1 MSKARNNIDFLLQKP
16 IAHRGLHNAA
26 KNIPENS
33 FSAFKAAIIKG
44 YPIELDLHLLK
55 DGNVVVFHDD
65 NLNRLTGVDKNLKD
79 CTLTDLPKLKDHSKI
94 PTLQQILDLVAGK
107 VPLLIEFKTD
117 APKFALERAAL
128 PILQS
133 YQGAFA
139 VQSFSPQSLHF
150 FKQNAPTIPRGQLI
164 SQTPHQNTILAHYTF
179 KHLDNFYTRPD
190 FIAANVKQLPLNTEL
205 PVLAWTIR
213 DQQSVNQAKTCASN
227 LICEQI
233 L

>member
-16 IAHRGLHNAA
+16 IAHRGLHNVA

-33 FSAFKAAIIKG
+33 FAAFKAAIIKG

-55 DGNVVVFHDD
+55 DGNIAVFHDD
-65 NLNRLTGVDKNLKD
+65 NLSHLTGLDKNIKD
-79 CTLTDLPKLKDHSKI
+79 CALVDLPKLKDHSKI
-94 PTLQQILDLVAGK
+94 PTLQQVLDLVAGK
-107 VPLLIEFKTD
+107 VPILIEFKTD
-117 APKFALERAAL
+117 APKYALERAAL
-128 PILQS
+128 PILQN

-139 VQSFSPQSLHF
+139 IQSFSPHSLHF
-150 FKQNAPTIPRGQLI
+150 FKKNAPTIPRGQLI
-164 SQTPHQNTILAHYTF
+164 SSKLPSTIIERYTA

-190 FIAANVKQLPLNTEL
+190 FIAVDAKKLPLDTDL
-205 PVLAWTIR
+205 PILAWTIR
-213 DQQSVNQAKTCASN
+213 DQQSAKSAQACASN

>member
-16 IAHRGLHNAA
+16 IAHRGLHNVA

-33 FSAFKAAIIKG
+33 FAAFKAAIIKG

-55 DGNVVVFHDD
+55 DGNIAVFHDD
-65 NLNRLTGVDKNLKD
+65 NLARLTGLDKNIKD
-79 CTLTDLPKLKDHSKI
+79 CALVDLPKLKDHSKI
-94 PTLQQILDLVAGK
+94 PTLQQVLDLVAGK
-107 VPLLIEFKTD
+107 VPILIEFKTD
-117 APKFALERAAL
+117 APKYALERAAL
-128 PILQS
+128 PILQN

-139 VQSFSPQSLHF
+139 IQSFSPHSLHF
-150 FKQNAPTIPRGQLI
+150 FKKNAPTIPRGQLI
-164 SQTPHQNTILAHYTF
+164 SSKLPSAIIERYTA

-190 FIAANVKQLPLNTEL
+190 FIAVDAKKLPLDTDL
-205 PVLAWTIR
+205 PILAWTIR
-213 DQQSVNQAKTCASN
+213 DQQSAKSAQACASN

>member
-55 DGNVVVFHDD
+55 DGSIAVFHDD
-65 NLNRLTGVDKNLKD
+65 NLSRLTGVNKEIAD
-79 CTLTDLPKLKDHSKI
+79 CTLADLPKLKDHSKI
-94 PTLQQILDLVAGK
+94 PTLPQVLELVAGK

-117 APKFALERAAL
+117 APKYALERAAL
-128 PILQS
+128 PILKQ
-133 YQGAFA
+133 YQGQFA
-139 VQSFSPQSLHF
+139 IQSFSPHSLHF
-150 FKQNAPTIPRGQLI
+150 FKKHAPTIPRGQLI
-164 SQTPHQNTILAHYTF
+164 SSKTPSTLIERYAT
-179 KHLDNFYTRPD
+179 KRLDNFYTRPD
-190 FIAANVKQLPLNTEL
+190 FLAVDAKKLPLDTDL
-205 PVLAWTIR
+205 PILAWTIR
-213 DQQSVNQAKTCASN
+213 DQQTAQSTQACASN